1 MELSKVCPVQR
12 LVHEYQAMIPVGV
25 PANGLVAANAQQGM
39 RMEFRGIVQNHHEL
53 EVLPKE
59 SEFSWMLYCRFCG
72 RTAPGSDWFA
82 VINDGMSDDAPTH
95 KS

>member
-25 PANGLVAANAQQGM
+25 PANGLVAANQQQDM

-53 EVLPKE
+53 IPTDDQTWV
-59 SEFSWMLYCRFCG
+59 FMCRFCAE
-72 RTAPGSDWFA
+72 TASVEVWREVLGKA
-82 VINDGMSDDAPTH
+82 DDAPTH
-95 KS
+95 LP